1 MRISHY
7 TTFHFLRYGHFR
19 YVKCFF
25 KKMQL
30 QQNAIKRGQRFKKN
44 TLWVNNLKIPG
55 IKNVKFWRY
64 YFYMNTCIM
73 EIFKS
78 ALVYF

>member
-25 KKMQL
+25 KKMEQ

-44 TLWVNNLKIPG
+44 TLWVNTFKIPR
-55 IKNVKFWRY
+55 IKNVKF
-64 YFYMNTCIM
+64 
-73 EIFKS
+73 
-78 ALVYF
+78 